1 MAWTEAV
8 AGFNEFEVVIV
19 QGNTRKSHVVGT
31 FGAGMFQGT
40 FTDGFDF
47 NKAIRIRSGPHTILG
62 SRQDKL
68 HVLSTHSGKVDLTET
83 DATNCIA
90 LEIMDITNVP
100 QPLQLDKNRGYGRYS
115 PFESPSGLIGLSSRG
130 IEKERKTVQNTKIGS
145 ATTIEMMGDSRF
157 VLKDDDSARTSFDTN
172 NPLMTFTPNYSDV
185 FTLLPTS
192 IINIDIDTFG
202 S

>member
-8 AGFNEFEVVIV
+8 AGFNEFQIVIES
-19 QGNTRKSHVVGT
+19 GNTRKTHVVGT
-31 FGAGMFQGT
+31 FGASQFQAT
-40 FTDGFDF
+40 FADGFDF
-47 NKAIRIRSGPHTILG
+47 NKAIRVRSGPWNVLG

-68 HVLSTHSGKVDLTET
+68 HVLSTHTGKVDLSET
-83 DATNCIA
+83 DALNMIA

-100 QPLQLDKNRGYGRYS
+100 QNLQLDQRGYGKHS
-115 PFESPSGLIGLSSRG
+115 PFDSPSGYGPISRKG
-130 IEKERKTVQNTKIGS
+130 IDMERKTIQNGKIGS

-157 VLKDDDSARTSFDTN
+157 VLKDDDSATASFDRN
-172 NPLMTFTPNYSDV
+172 SPLMTFSPGYSDV

-192 IINIDIDTFG
+192 IFNVDIDTFG

>member
-1 MAWTEAV
+1 MAWTEGV
-8 AGFNEFEVVIV
+8 AGFNEFELVLES
-19 QGNTRKSHVVGT
+19 GNTRKTHVIGT

-47 NKAIRIRSGPHTILG
+47 NKAIRIRSGPWNVLG

-68 HVLSTHSGKVDLTET
+68 HILSTHSGKVDLTET

-100 QPLQLDKNRGYGRYS
+100 QNLQLDPRAYGGRSPWPGPKGYG
-115 PFESPSGLIGLSSRG
+115 PLSKAG
-130 IEKERKTVQNTKIGS
+130 IEMERKTVQNTKIGS
-145 ATTIEMMGDSRF
+145 ATTIDMMGDSRF
-157 VLKDDDSARTSFDTN
+157 VLKDDDSARTSFDIN
-172 NPLMTFTPNYSDV
+172 NPLLTFTPNYSDV
-185 FTLLPTS
+185 FTVLPTS
-192 IINIDIDTFG
+192 IINVDIDTFG

>member
-8 AGFNEFEVVIV
+8 AGFNEFEIVIES
-19 QGNTRKSHVVGT
+19 GNSRKTHVVGT

-47 NKAIRIRSGPHTILG
+47 NKAIRVRSGPWAILG

-68 HVLSTHSGKVDLTET
+68 HVLSTHSGKVDLSET
-83 DATNCIA
+83 DATNMIG

-100 QPLQLDKNRGYGRYS
+100 QNVQLDPRAYGGQSPWPGPRGYT
-115 PFESPSGLIGLSSRG
+115 PLSHAG
-130 IEKERKTVQNTKIGS
+130 IDKERKTVQNSKIGS

-157 VLKDDDSARTSFDTN
+157 VLKDDDNARTSFDIN
-172 NPLMTFTPNYSDV
+172 YPLMTFTPHYSDV
-185 FTLLPTS
+185 FKLMPTS
-192 IINIDIDTFG
+192 IFNVDIDTFG